1 MLNFFSN
8 IYLVFI
14 FLLLRFADWMVS
26 FWCVSFWIPCRYL
39 YSLVS
44 HHSVV
49 SFAAQEL
56 LNFKKSYL
64 LILGVISCA
73 IEDLSLRS
81 CL

>member
-1 MLNFFSN
+1 
-8 IYLVFI
+8 
-14 FLLLRFADWMVS
+14 MVS

-49 SFAAQEL
+49 SFAGQEL

-64 LILGVISCA
+64 LILGIVSCA
-73 IEDLSLRS
+73 VEDLLKNAVYTYILKCFSFSTLRVAD
-81 CL
+81 LI